1 MNKNKYVQKNI
12 AAIIEIESVAE
23 TVDKGL
29 DNKKREDFMN
39 FCELTWLWFQRT
51 YIFRRITKSYNT

>member
-1 MNKNKYVQKNI
+1 MNKNKHVQKNI

-39 FCELTWLWFQRT
+39 FCELTWLLF
-51 YIFRRITKSYNT
+51 